1 MKIAIIASGFLPVVD
16 GVTVSGLYRVQKLSN
31 WGHQVLLFCPDYSSL
46 ADIYPNWR
54 DYSGEILPGVRVV
67 NLESTPFL
75 DIDFE
80 RNVSRR
86 SYAPLLKEL
95 EKFQP
100 DIIHVDEP
108 ERLFSGFL
116 RRAGIDFAR
125 INNIPSVGFFRT
137 NFLEYADDF
146 LSLPEPLLKLVKSL
160 FVKFLA
166 WVYNSYDA
174 TLIHSKI
181 TQQKLI
187 QFGIKNTVYDNL
199 NGFDPSKFDNKSPEP
214 DFFAKKYGLP
224 QIDRQVKL
232 IFVGRLTPDKG
243 WKFTI
248 DAFKQIGKAIDLNN
262 LALIVAGDGE
272 MYRQIATELGEIT
285 PHLHL
290 LGRVSPNEVVDLSI
304 NSDIYVTTSE
314 KENRSLAIIEAL
326 AAGLPILAPRA
337 GGIPQDVEDGK
348 SGFLFTGQ
356 DRNDFVI
363 KLKLLVENP
372 TLRQKMGL
380 YGKQYIQQYSWD
392 RTIANLVAI
401 WERQIEMKREQRR
414 NNYF

>member
-1 MKIAIIASGFLPVVD
+1 MKIAIITSGFLPVVD
-16 GVTVSGLYRVQKLSN
+16 GVTVSGWHRVEKLSQ
-31 WGHQVLLFCPDYSSL
+31 WGHQVLLFCPDYSPL
-46 ADIYPNWR
+46 AEIYPNWR

-80 RNVSRR
+80 RNVSIN
-86 SYAPLLKEL
+86 SYQTLLKEL

-100 DIIHVDEP
+100 DLIHVDEP
-108 ERLFSGFL
+108 ERLFSGFF
-116 RRAGIDFAR
+116 RRVGLNFAKKH
-125 INNIPSVGFFRT
+125 NIPCVGFFRT

-146 LSLPEPLLKLVKSL
+146 LLLPKPMLKLVKWL
-160 FVKFLA
+160 FIQFLA
-166 WVYNSYDA
+166 WVYNGYDA
-174 TLIHSKI
+174 TLIHSTI

-187 QFGIKNTVYDNL
+187 KFGIKNTVFDHL
-199 NGFDPSKFDNKSPEP
+199 NGFDPSRFNNKSRQS
-214 DFFAKKYGLP
+214 DLFANKYGLP

-248 DAFKQIGKAIDLNN
+248 DAFKQVAKAIDLDRI
-262 LALIVAGDGE
+262 ALLVAGDGE
-272 MYRQIATELGEIT
+272 MYQQIEQELGNIT

-290 LGRVSPNEVVDLSI
+290 LGRVSPEEMVELLI

-337 GGIPQDVEDGK
+337 GGIPQDVENGK
-348 SGFLFTGQ
+348 SGFLFIPQ
-356 DRNDFVI
+356 NRDDFAT
-363 KLKLLVENP
+363 KLKLLVEDIN
-372 TLRQKMGL
+372 LRQQMGNN
-380 YGKQYIQQYSWD
+380 GKQYIEQFSWD
-392 RTIANLVAI
+392 KTIGNLVKI
-401 WERQIEMKREQRR
+401 WELQVKKKGLGARG
-414 NNYF
+414 

>member
-1 MKIAIIASGFLPVVD
+1 MKIAIITSGFLPVVD
-16 GVTVSGLYRVQKLSN
+16 GVTVSGLRRVEKLSQ
-31 WGHQVLLFCPDYSSL
+31 WGHQVLLFCPDYSPI
-46 ADIYPNWR
+46 ANIYSNWR
-54 DYSGEILPGVRVV
+54 DYSGNILPGVKVI

-80 RNVSRR
+80 RNVSRK
-86 SYAPLLKEL
+86 SYQKLLQKL
-95 EKFQP
+95 EEFQP

-116 RRAGIDFAR
+116 KRAGIDFAR
-125 INNIPSVGFFRT
+125 KHKIPCVGFFRT
-137 NFLEYADDF
+137 NFVEYADDF
-146 LSLPEPLLKLVKSL
+146 LPLPAPVLKLVKWL
-160 FVKFLA
+160 FVKFLS

-174 TLIHSKI
+174 TLIHSTI

-187 QFGIKNTVYDNL
+187 NFGIKNTVFDNL
-199 NGFDPSKFDNKSPEP
+199 NGFDPSKFNDRPPQP

-224 QIDRQVKL
+224 QVDRQVKL

-248 DAFKQIGKAIDLNN
+248 DAFDRVAKIMDINN
-262 LALIVAGDGE
+262 IALIVAGDGE
-272 MYRQIATELGEIT
+272 MYSQIKKELGRKT

-290 LGRVSPNEVVDLSI
+290 LGRVSPEEIVELLI

-337 GGIPQDVEDGK
+337 GGIPQDVEEGK
-348 SGFLFTGQ
+348 SGFLFVPQ
-356 DRNDFVI
+356 NPYDFAA
-363 KLKLLVENP
+363 KLKLLAEDSN
-372 TLRQKMGL
+372 LRKEMGAH
-380 YGKQYIQQYSWD
+380 GKEYIEKYSWD
-392 RTIANLVAI
+392 KTIGNMVKI
-401 WERQIEMKREQRR
+401 WEKQIRG
-414 NNYF
+414 